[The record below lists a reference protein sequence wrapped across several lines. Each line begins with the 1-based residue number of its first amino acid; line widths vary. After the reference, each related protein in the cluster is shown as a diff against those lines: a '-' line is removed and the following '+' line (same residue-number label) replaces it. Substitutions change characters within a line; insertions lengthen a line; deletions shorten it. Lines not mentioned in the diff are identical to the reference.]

1 MAQTAPMRGRRPK
14 AVRCPVEG
22 HPHCEIAK
30 TGSPPSRSTERSA
43 WRADTNTDEEQD

>member
-22 HPHCEIAK
+22 HPRCEIAK
-30 TGSPPSRSTERSA
+30 TGSLPSRSTERAA
-43 WRADTNTDEEQD
+43 WRADTTKNEEQD

>member
-1 MAQTAPMRGRRPK
+1 MAEVAPMRGNRPK

-30 TGSPPSRSTERSA
+30 TGSVPSRTTERAA
-43 WRADTNTDEEQD
+43 WRADTSPNEEHD

>member
-30 TGSPPSRSTERSA
+30 TGSVPSRSAERAA